1 MDALHYRD
9 FANYIDNIDNWLQTE
24 AQYAGLKRAVGR

>member
-9 FANYIDNIDNWLQTE
+9 FANYIDNIDEWLRIE
-24 AQYAGLKRAVGR
+24 MKLGGMRLG